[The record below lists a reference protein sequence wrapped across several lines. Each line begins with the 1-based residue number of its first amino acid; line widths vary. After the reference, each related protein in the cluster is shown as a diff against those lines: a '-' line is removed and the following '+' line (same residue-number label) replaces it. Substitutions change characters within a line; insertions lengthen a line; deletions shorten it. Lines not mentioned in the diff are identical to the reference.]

1 MKILYIIVMIQELLE
16 ESKRNLLHFFA
27 HIDTPQ
33 FEAVLQA
40 CFSCRGLIVCAGVGK
55 SGIIAE
61 KIATTLAST
70 GTKAIYLPTLNF
82 LHGDIGILSK
92 GDIVLM
98 LSKSGESEELLNLI
112 PFIRKKDVTIIG
124 ISSKPSSRL
133 AKGSDLH
140 LSLPMQKEL
149 CHFDLVPTTSAEI
162 QLVFGDILAIALM
175 RQRNFNLQDYV
186 LNHPSGSIGKKMTL
200 TVRDLMLQGEH
211 IPFCKKED
219 KLQDVLIELTQKK
232 CGTLIVVGEDQ
243 QLEGVFTDGDLR
255 RALQEH
261 GSTVLEQPLEHIM
274 TKTAI
279 AVAPTSLAWDAMKE
293 MQNQKWVMVTPVIEN
308 NKVIGLLRMHDIVH
322 AGIS

>member
-1 MKILYIIVMIQELLE
+1 MIQQLLE
-16 ESKRNLLHFFA
+16 ESKRNLLHFFT
-27 HIDTPQ
+27 HIDRSH
-33 FEAVLQA
+33 FEAVLDKCYA
-40 CFSCRGLIVCAGVGK
+40 CKGLIVCAGVGK

-82 LHGDIGILSK
+82 LHGDIGILSE

-112 PFIRKKDVTIIG
+112 PFIRKKKAIVIG
-124 ISSKPSSRL
+124 ISSRPNSRL
-133 AKGSDLH
+133 AQKSDLH
-140 LSLPMQKEL
+140 LFLPMEKEL

-162 QLVFGDILAIALM
+162 QLLFGDILAIALM
-175 RQRNFNLQDYV
+175 KQRNFNLEDYA

-200 TVRDLMLQGEH
+200 RVRDLMLQGAGV
-211 IPFCKKED
+211 PLCKKED
-219 KLQDVLIELTQKK
+219 KLQDVLMELTQKK
-232 CGTLIVVGEDQ
+232 CGTLIVIGDNE

-261 GSTVLEQPLEHIM
+261 GSTVLEQPIANLM
-274 TKTAI
+274 TKTVV
-279 AVAPTSLAWDAMKE
+279 AVDPTSLAWDAMKE

-308 NKVIGLLRMHDIVH
+308 NKVVGLLRMHDIVH
-322 AGIS
+322 AGLA